1 MRIKQISAFVENKID
16 QVSEIT
22 KILGKNNINIKYAS
36 IADAM
41 EFGILRMLVDDAE
54 KAIEVLEQVGIAV
67 KISDVVAVE
76 MPDRPNGLNEILT
89 VLSEANV
96 NMEYMYAFVGRG
108 ERNALVVFKADN
120 ADVAEKALSESGITD
135 VNARTVIDTL

>member
-67 KISDVVAVE
+67 KISDVIAVE

-108 ERNALVVFKADN
+108 ERNALVVFKADD

>member
-1 MRIKQISAFVENKID
+1 MQLEY
-16 QVSEIT
+16 
-22 KILGKNNINIKYAS
+22 ILKVVNI
-36 IADAM
+36 
-41 EFGILRMLVDDAE
+41 
-54 KAIEVLEQVGIAV
+54 VLEQVGIAV

-120 ADVAEKALSESGITD
+120 ADNAEKALSESGITD

>member
-108 ERNALVVFKADN
+108 ERNALVVFKADD

>member
-36 IADAM
+36 IADAI
-41 EFGILRMLVDDAE
+41 EFGILRMLVDDAD
-54 KAIEVLEQVGIAV
+54 KAVTALESVGIAV

>member
-67 KISDVVAVE
+67 KISDVIAVE